1 MAGRLLLHVFPTFA
15 IGGAQVR
22 FARLAR
28 LLGDKYR
35 HLIVALDG
43 VHDART
49 LLDAGVDYR
58 IHHLPRADKR
68 ADKRMCAANLAAN
81 LVASLVAM
89 RAELRALRPDLLVTY
104 NWGAIEW
111 GLANRLASPSGAIWG
126 AIWRAPGCPQVH
138 IEDGFGP
145 EEADRQLRRRVLFRR
160 LALARSTVVVPSRTL
175 HRIADT
181 VWRLDPARLEYL
193 PNGIDCE
200 RFAGPPDGALLA
212 DLGAAP
218 GGPPV
223 IGTIAALR
231 PEKNLARLI
240 RAFAELRRRTAARLV
255 IAGAGV
261 EAGALAALAQALG
274 VADAVRFAGHV
285 AAPERLLGGFD
296 VFALSSD
303 TEQMSFSVLEAMAA
317 GLPVAAVDVGDVRHM
332 LAADNAAYL
341 TGPSAPALAAAL
353 GQLLADPA
361 RRAALG
367 AANRARVRDRFDER
381 RMAAGYDRLFSA
393 AT

>member
-1 MAGRLLLHVFPTFA
+1 MAGRLLLHVFSTFA
-15 IGGAQVR
+15 VGGPQVR

-28 LLGDKYR
+28 LLGDNYR
-35 HLIVALDG
+35 HLIVAMDG
-43 VHDART
+43 AHDAAA

-58 IHHLPRADKR
+58 IHHLRSGSGPGAGPRAGKG
-68 ADKRMCAANLAAN
+68 ALVANLAAW
-81 LVASLVAM
+81 

-111 GLANRLASPSGAIWG
+111 GLANRLPALWG
-126 AIWRAPGCPQVH
+126 GERCPQVH

-145 EEADRQLRRRVLFRR
+145 EEAHRQRRRRVLFRR

-175 HRIADT
+175 HRIAAT

-193 PNGIDCE
+193 PNGIDCD

-212 DLGAAP
+212 GLGAAP

-231 PEKNLARLI
+231 PEKNLARLV
-240 RAFAELRRRTAARLV
+240 RAFAELSRHTEARLV
-255 IAGAGV
+255 IAGAGA
-261 EAGALAALAQALG
+261 EADRLAALVATLG
-274 VADAVRFAGHV
+274 VAARVRFAGHV
-285 AAPERLLGGFD
+285 DAPERLLGGFD

-303 TEQMSFSVLEAMAA
+303 TEQMPFSVLEAMAA

-332 LAADNAAYL
+332 LAADNAGYL
-341 TGPSAPALAAAL
+341 TEPSAPALAAAL

-361 RRAALG
+361 RRAAIG
-367 AANRARVRDRFDER
+367 AANRARVRELFDER
-381 RMAAGYDRLFSA
+381 RMAAGYDRLFSRDQ
-393 AT
+393 TRR